1 MPIGNPAN
9 LTVITVYG
17 THLSIGAVI
26 QTQLRTTLSAGAEL
40 LNVQVVRK
48 AVGNECTAY
57 ITYETAP

>member
-17 THLSIGAVI
+17 THLSIGAAI
-26 QTQLRTTLSAGAEL
+26 QTQLRSLSAGGEIF
-40 LNVQVVRK
+40 NVQVVRK

-57 ITYETAP
+57 ITYEAAP